1 MANWLQM
8 LLNFGAGPSKL
19 ESLTNG
25 LALCVGLNSVDPDF
39 YEGWDGQLSACEN
52 DARAMA
58 HYLGQ
63 KGYHTTTLLTRD
75 ATRDA
80 VLTKL
85 ADFAKIARPGDT
97 VVFTNSSH
105 GGQTPDYDNT
115 ESDGMDETICMF
127 DGQIIDDE
135 LEVAWSKFQPGVR
148 VVFVSD
154 SCHSGTVARM
164 LFSEHD
170 RLLNTAT
177 GSKAMPQAVQTC
189 VIVAQ
194 DQKLRDIKQ
203 AAGARQHSEIAC
215 SVLALGACQDNQT
228 AMDGTIN
235 GAFTGALLNVLRTNK
250 SGYGNVITN
259 VRRQLPPT
267 QTPSYTYAGPR
278 FLSFEQ
284 SAAFAI

>member
-8 LLNFGAGPSKL
+8 LLNFGTGDSKVD
-19 ESLTNG
+19 SLTNG
-25 LALCVGLNSVDPDF
+25 LALCVGLNAVNPDF
-39 YEGWDGQLSACEN
+39 YEGWDGKLNACEN

-58 HYLGQ
+58 HYLSQ
-63 KGYHTTTLLTRD
+63 KGYHTTTLLTKE
-75 ATRDA
+75 ATRSA
-80 VLTKL
+80 LLTKL
-85 ADFAKIARPGDT
+85 SDFAKLARPGDT
-97 VVFTNSSH
+97 VVITNSSH

-115 ESDGMDETICMF
+115 EADGMDETICMY
-127 DGQIIDDE
+127 DGQVIDDE
-135 LEVAWSKFQPGVR
+135 LEAAWSKFQPGVR

-154 SCHSGTVARM
+154 SCHSGTVARA
-164 LFSEHD
+164 LFSPHD
-170 RLLNTAT
+170 RMLNTAE

-194 DQKLRDIKQ
+194 DQKLRNIK
-203 AAGARQHSEIAC
+203 AEVRQHTEIAC

-228 AMDGTIN
+228 AMDGAIN
-235 GAFTGALLNVLRTNK
+235 GAFTGALLTVLRTSGND
-250 SGYGNVITN
+250 GYGRVITN

-284 SAAFAI
+284 SPAFAI